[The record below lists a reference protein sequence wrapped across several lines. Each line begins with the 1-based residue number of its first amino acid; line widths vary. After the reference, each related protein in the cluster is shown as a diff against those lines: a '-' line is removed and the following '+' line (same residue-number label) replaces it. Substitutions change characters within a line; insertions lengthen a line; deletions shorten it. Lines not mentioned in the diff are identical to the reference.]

1 MQYDAGFLLYQLQ
14 YAADYEEQTS
24 VENTRRKIGFLSQG
38 SPSIS
43 SLPDLLQTSN
53 SYISTLPI
61 CHKQHLELI
70 SQWTNVVG
78 SIFKTTRH
86 NQDSDMELKVK
97 LQKHINKNQ
106 EEKIKLNRKNAGN
119 SPMISSTPSIFFC
132 WRMEKSFEIGL
143 GDVSPPPPLHFTFS
157 ISESLLKVCVE
168 AESAMR

>member
-1 MQYDAGFLLYQLQ
+1 MLWAPFLRPL
-14 YAADYEEQTS
+14 
-24 VENTRRKIGFLSQG
+24 
-38 SPSIS
+38 
-43 SLPDLLQTSN
+43 
-53 SYISTLPI
+53 
-61 CHKQHLELI
+61 
-70 SQWTNVVG
+70 
-78 SIFKTTRH
+78 
-86 NQDSDMELKVK
+86 DSDMELKVK

-168 AESAMR
+168 AESALR